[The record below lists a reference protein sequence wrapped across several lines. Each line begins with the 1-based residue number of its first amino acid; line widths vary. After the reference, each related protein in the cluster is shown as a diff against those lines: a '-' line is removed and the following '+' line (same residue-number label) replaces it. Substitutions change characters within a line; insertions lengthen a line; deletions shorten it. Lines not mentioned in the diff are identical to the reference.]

1 MSRTKKSRTPSN
13 TPPRAPKEK
22 SNSVAEAPEKRSRK
36 HKGKVPGNRQKEA
49 YVQKDEQVSAA
60 NKDPRLGNKKPIDLT
75 KAQAPVKAPKPAKK
89 SEVDSILP
97 TKANK
102 KVKAKPEHSPIAA
115 IRQIEASSEEK
126 LADELDAIEQ
136 DERLLAIIAKQD
148 DEIDL
153 SENEVDYFNDKMDRH
168 QELREALGLDDDEE
182 DYDDEDDSNAS
193 SGDVWDKLDNSDL
206 SDFK

>member
-1 MSRTKKSRTPSN
+1 MSRTKKSRTPST

-22 SNSVAEAPEKRSRK
+22 KGAAVEAPEKRSKK
-36 HKGKVPGNRQKEA
+36 HKGKVSGNRQKEA
-49 YVQKDEQVSAA
+49 YVQKETQTSAV

-89 SEVDSILP
+89 SEQASILP
-97 TKANK
+97 TAK
-102 KVKAKPEHSPIAA
+102 KGKTKPELSPIAA
-115 IRQIEASSEEK
+115 IRQIEPSAEDK

-153 SENEVDYFNDKMDRH
+153 SESEVDYFNDKMDRH

-182 DYDDEDDSNAS
+182 EYEEDDSNAS

>member
-1 MSRTKKSRTPSN
+1 MSRTKKSRTPST

-22 SNSVAEAPEKRSRK
+22 KNAVAEAPEKRSRK
-36 HKGKVPGNRQKEA
+36 HKGKVSGNRQKEA
-49 YVQKDEQVSAA
+49 YVQKDEQASVA

-75 KAQAPVKAPKPAKK
+75 KSQKAVKAPKPAKK
-89 SEVDSILP
+89 SDQASILSAH
-97 TKANK
+97 TSK
-102 KVKAKPEHSPIAA
+102 KGKTKPEHSPIAA
-115 IRQIEASSEEK
+115 IRQIESSSEEK

-168 QELREALGLDDDEE
+168 QELREALGLDDEDEDYEEE
-182 DYDDEDDSNAS
+182 DKSNAS
-193 SGDVWDKLDNSDL
+193 SVDVWDKLDNSDL

>member
-22 SNSVAEAPEKRSRK
+22 KGAAVEVPEKRSRK
-36 HKGKVPGNRQKEA
+36 HKGKVSGNRQKEA
-49 YVQKDEQVSAA
+49 YVQKEEQTSVA

-89 SEVDSILP
+89 TEQASILP
-97 TKANK
+97 TAK
-102 KVKAKPEHSPIAA
+102 KGKTKPELSPIAA
-115 IRQIEASSEEK
+115 IRQIEPSAEDK

-153 SENEVDYFNDKMDRH
+153 SESEVDYFNDKMDRH

-182 DYDDEDDSNAS
+182 EYEEDDSNAS